1 MWLLWLALLAHSS
14 GLVHGQSLAGQSI
27 AAPPLPAPSLL
38 EQGDKALDAK
48 QYDRAV
54 QLYTQAAAADPK
66 DYSAQF
72 DLGLAYSFLGKDA
85 DAIAHYKAALELK
98 PGLAEAELNLGLS
111 YLRVKD
117 PAAAQPYLEAALA
130 AKLAAK
136 STATAESALGRAMA
150 RLGNPAAGEPHIR
163 KAVAMDPT
171 RRDDLLELAS
181 LYEAAKQPDK
191 AIAIYREFPDR
202 PQAQERL
209 SVLLTGEGHGPEAIA
224 ALEAAVAQSPT
235 DENRLALAQAYVTAK
250 QLAKAEP
257 IVAKLVAL
265 EPRDKETRLFY
276 GKILRDE
283 HKLPQAAMQFSILL
297 ESHPEVAESWTEYG
311 NVLMAMEEY
320 AQALDAL
327 DHVRA
332 LGAENA
338 GHVFYR
344 AVAYDHLKQR
354 PEALESYR
362 RFLTMAQGKFPNQEF
377 QARQRARI
385 LEDEL
390 KRR

>member
-1 MWLLWLALLAHSS
+1 MWLLCLALMAQSL
-14 GLVHGQSLAGQSI
+14 GLLGQSLA
-27 AAPPLPAPSLL
+27 APSLPGPSL
-38 EQGDKALDAK
+38 LDQGDKALDAK
-48 QYDRAV
+48 DYDRAV
-54 QLYTQAAAADPK
+54 KLYTDAAAADPK
-66 DYSAQF
+66 DYSARF

-85 DAIAHYKAALELK
+85 EAIAHYKAALELK
-98 PGLAEAELNLGLS
+98 PDLAEAQLNLGLS
-111 YLRVKD
+111 YLRVKE

-130 AKLAAK
+130 AKP
-136 STATAESALGRAMA
+136 SATAESALGRAMA

-171 RRDDLLELAS
+171 RRDDLLELAAS
-181 LYEAAKQPDK
+181 YETAKQPDK

-235 DENRLALAQAYVTAK
+235 DENRLALAQAYVTAN

-257 IVAKLVAL
+257 ILAKLVAL

-297 ESHPEVAESWTEYG
+297 ESHPEVAVTWTEYG

-362 RFLTMAQGKFPNQEF
+362 RFLAMAQGKFPNQEF

>member
-1 MWLLWLALLAHSS
+1 MMWLLWLALLAESS
-14 GLVHGQSLAGQSI
+14 GLLGQGVSSPPGQSLPGQ
-27 AAPPLPAPSLL
+27 ALL
-38 EQGDKALDAK
+38 DQGDKALDAK

-54 QLYTQAAAADPK
+54 ELYTQAAAADPK

-72 DLGLAYSFLGKDA
+72 DLGLAYSFLGKDTQ
-85 DAIAHYKAALELK
+85 AIEHYKTALALK
-98 PGLAEAELNLGLS
+98 PDLAEAQLNLGLS

-117 PAAAQPYLEAALA
+117 PAAAEPYLESALA
-130 AKLAAK
+130 ARP
-136 STATAESALGRAMA
+136 SATAESALARAMA
-150 RLGNPAAGEPHIR
+150 RQGNPAAAEPHFR
-163 KAVAMDPT
+163 KAMAMDPT

-181 LYEAAKQPDK
+181 LYEAAKQPEQ

-202 PQAQERL
+202 PQAQEHL
-209 SVLLTGEGHGPEAIA
+209 SVLLSATGHTADA
-224 ALEAAVAQSPT
+224 TVALEAAVAQSPT
-235 DENRLALAQAYVTAK
+235 EENRMALAEAYVRAN

-257 IVAKLVAL
+257 IAAMLVSL

-297 ESHPEVAESWTEYG
+297 ESHPEVAETWTEYG

-320 AQALDAL
+320 PQALDAL

-344 AVAYDHLKQR
+344 AVAYDHLKKR
-354 PEALESYR
+354 PEAIESYH
-362 RFLTMAQGKFPNQEF
+362 RFLAMSQGKLPNQEF
-377 QARQRARI
+377 QARQRART
-385 LEDEL
+385 LEAEL

>member
-1 MWLLWLALLAHSS
+1 MWLLWLALLADSS
-14 GLVHGQSLAGQSI
+14 GLHGQG
-27 AAPPLPAPSLL
+27 APSSPAPSLL
-38 EQGDKALDAK
+38 DQGDKALDAK

-54 QLYTQAAAADPK
+54 ELYTQAAGADPK
-66 DYSAQF
+66 DYSAEF

-85 DAIAHYKAALELK
+85 DAVAHYKAALALK
-98 PGLAEAELNLGLS
+98 PDLAEAQLNLGLS

-117 PAAAQPYLEAALA
+117 PAAAQPYLESALA
-130 AKLAAK
+130 AKP
-136 STATAESALGRAMA
+136 SATAESALGRAIA
-150 RLGNPAAGEPHIR
+150 RQGNPSVAEPHYR
-163 KAVAMDPT
+163 KSIAMDPT

-181 LYEAAKQPDK
+181 LYEAARQRDQ

-209 SVLLTGEGHGPEAIA
+209 SVLLANAGQSTEAIT
-224 ALEAAVAQSPT
+224 ALEAAVKQSPT
-235 DENRLALAQAYVTAK
+235 EENRLALAQAYVRAN
-250 QLAKAEP
+250 QLPKAEP
-257 IVAKLVAL
+257 IAAMLVSL

-297 ESHPEVAESWTEYG
+297 ESHPEVAETWTEYG

-320 AQALDAL
+320 PQALDAL

-344 AVAYDHLKQR
+344 AVAYDHLKKR
-354 PEALESYR
+354 PEAIESYH
-362 RFLTMAQGKFPNQEF
+362 RFLTMSQGKLPTQEF

>member
-1 MWLLWLALLAHSS
+1 MWLLWLVLVAQSS
-14 GLVHGQSLAGQSI
+14 GLFGQSAPGQRS
-27 AAPPLPAPSLL
+27 LGPSLL
-38 EQGDKALDAK
+38 DQGDKALDAK

-54 QLYTQAAAADPK
+54 ELYSQAAAADPK

-72 DLGLAYSFLGKDA
+72 DLGLAYSSLGKDT

-98 PGLAEAELNLGLS
+98 PGLAEAQLNLGLS

-130 AKLAAK
+130 ARP
-136 STATAESALGRAMA
+136 TATAESALARAIGRQ
-150 RLGNPAAGEPHIR
+150 GNPAEAEPHFR

-171 RRDDLLELAS
+171 RRDDLLELAA
-181 LYEAAKQPDK
+181 LYEMAKQPDK

-209 SVLLTGEGHGPEAIA
+209 SVLLAGEGHDADAIT
-224 ALEAAVAQSPT
+224 ALEAAVAKSPT
-235 DENRLALAQAYVTAK
+235 DENRLALAQAYVRAN

-257 IVAKLVAL
+257 IAAMLVSL

-297 ESHPEVAESWTEYG
+297 ESHPEVAETWTEYG
-311 NVLMAMEEY
+311 NVLMAMEDY
-320 AQALDAL
+320 PQALDAL

-344 AVAYDHLKQR
+344 ALAYDHLKKR
-354 PEALESYR
+354 PEAIESYR
-362 RFLTMAQGKFPNQEF
+362 RFLAMAQGKFPNQEF
-377 QARQRARI
+377 QARQRVRI